1 MNANMIHN
9 ILNLIGLVIGALI
22 AFDWTTLGLDAGT
35 AATVAGAVLLV
46 DKVIKLG
53 LNVTRDGVT
62 GLFKQQPPVEK

>member
-1 MNANMIHN
+1 MNANAIHN
-9 ILNLIGLVIGALI
+9 ILNLVGLIIGALI
-22 AFDWTTLGLDAGT
+22 TFDWTSLGLDAGT
-35 AATVAGAVLLV
+35 AATVAGAVLLA